1 MNPIK
6 LFLKLSMLQKV
17 LFCLASFFMIKSITQ
32 IYQHDFFSKNSND
45 NLQHNVY
52 VLLNDNEIINNDTT
66 FNKTIEKENY
76 STSKFENVTLNYTY
90 EIPYLSISYKDKSEY
105 VFSKLWFYYFLH
117 ELFVISEMLILI
129 LIIIIV
135 LAVKQ
140 NNLFNKTVIICCKI
154 IAYILIT
161 VSITHITKDYI
172 IEGFLH
178 ENFFG
183 KLGELGIHSKAKNFF
198 SPLFFA
204 FVIFV
209 LIDVFK
215 KGNKIEQENDLTI

>member
-1 MNPIK
+1 MNPLK
-6 LFLKLSMLQKV
+6 LFLKLSLLQKV
-17 LFCLASFFMIKSITQ
+17 LFCLASFFMIKGITQ
-32 IYQHDFFSKNSND
+32 IYQHDFFIKNSND

-52 VLLNDNEIINNDTT
+52 ILLNDNKIINIDTT
-66 FNKTIEKENY
+66 FNKTLEKENY

-90 EIPYLSISYKDKSEY
+90 EMPYLSISYKDKSEY

-117 ELFVISEMLILI
+117 EIFVISEMLILI
-129 LIIIIV
+129 LIMIIV

-154 IAYILIT
+154 IACILIS
-161 VSITHITKDYI
+161 VAITHITQDYI
-172 IEGFLH
+172 LKSYLH

-183 KLGELGIHSKAKNFF
+183 KLGELNIHSKAKNIF

-204 FVIFV
+204 LVIFI

>member
-1 MNPIK
+1 MNPFK
-6 LFLKLSMLQKV
+6 LFLKLSLLQKV
-17 LFCLASFFMIKSITQ
+17 LFCLASFLMVKSITQ
-32 IYQHDFFSKNSND
+32 IYQHDFFSKNSNN

-52 VLLNDNEIINNDTT
+52 VILLDNEIINTDTT
-66 FNKTIEKENY
+66 FNKIIEKENY

-90 EIPYLSISYKDKSEY
+90 EMPYLSISYKDKSEY

-117 ELFVISEMLILI
+117 EIFVISEMFIFILI
-129 LIIIIV
+129 MIIV

-154 IAYILIT
+154 IAFLLIT
-161 VSITHITKDYI
+161 VALTHIMKDTI
-172 IEGFLH
+172 IQSYLR

-183 KLGELGIHSKAKNFF
+183 KLADLSIHSKAKNFF

-204 FVIFV
+204 FVIFM

>member
-6 LFLKLSMLQKV
+6 LFLKLSILQKV
-17 LFCLASFFMIKSITQ
+17 LFGLATFFMVKSITE
-32 IYQHDFFSKNSND
+32 IYRHDFFSKNSND

-52 VLLNDNEIINNDTT
+52 VLLNNNEIINSDTT
-66 FNKTIEKENY
+66 FNKIIEKENY
-76 STSKFENVTLNYTY
+76 AASKFENVSLNYTY
-90 EIPYLSISYKDKSEY
+90 EKPYLSISYKDKSEY

-117 ELFVISEMLILI
+117 EIFVISEMLIL
-129 LIIIIV
+129 LLLMIII
-135 LAVKQ
+135 LAVKH
-140 NNLFNKTVIICCKI
+140 NNLFNKTVIVCFKT
-154 IAYILIT
+154 IAFLLIT
-161 VSITHITKDYI
+161 VALTHIIKDI
-172 IEGFLH
+172 IVQSYLH

-183 KLGELGIHSKAKNFF
+183 KLAELSVHSKAKNFF

-204 FVIFV
+204 FVIFM